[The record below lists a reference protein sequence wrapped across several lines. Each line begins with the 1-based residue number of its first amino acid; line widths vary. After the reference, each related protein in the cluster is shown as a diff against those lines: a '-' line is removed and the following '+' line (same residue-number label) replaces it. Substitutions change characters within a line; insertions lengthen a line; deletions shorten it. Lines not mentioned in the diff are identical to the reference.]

1 MVSCSADAVRMTL
14 VVLLTQTY
22 PQLWGGVPR
31 VVCVLYSWRKRV
43 AMKLIMA
50 LIQPEKLAAVQVAME
65 AQGASLL
72 AVSQTLG
79 DPACMG
85 LYRGRE
91 FPLRQLQLRL
101 DMAVDDRC
109 VDAIVA
115 AILHAGSTGDAG
127 QVSDCKVCVL
137 PLDTYVAS
145 GAVQELQHG
154 AVVSLR

>member
-1 MVSCSADAVRMTL
+1 
-14 VVLLTQTY
+14 
-22 PQLWGGVPR
+22 VPR
-31 VVCVLYSWRKRV
+31 IVYVLYSWRKRV

-50 LIQPEKLAAVQVAME
+50 IIQPEKLAVVQAAME
-65 AQGASLL
+65 AQEASLL

-91 FPLRQLQLRL
+91 FPLRRLQLRL
-101 DMAVDDRC
+101 DMAVEDRC

-127 QVSDCKVCVL
+127 QVGDCKVFVL

-145 GAVQELQHG
+145 GAVQERQHG
-154 AVVSLR
+154 AVVSLQ

>member
-1 MVSCSADAVRMTL
+1 
-14 VVLLTQTY
+14 
-22 PQLWGGVPR
+22 
-31 VVCVLYSWRKRV
+31 
-43 AMKLIMA
+43 MKLIMA
-50 LIQPEKLAAVQVAME
+50 IIQPEKLAVVQAAME
-65 AQGASLL
+65 AQEASLL

-79 DPACMG
+79 DPTCMG

-91 FPLRQLQLRL
+91 FPLRRLQLRL

-127 QVSDCKVCVL
+127 QVGDCKVFVL

-145 GAVQELQHG
+145 GAVQERQHG
-154 AVVSLR
+154 AVVSLQ